1 MAQIIMD
8 SGLRTQD
15 SGLRTQDSGLDSLF
29 DSSQLKAYSGY
40 FKDRAKL
47 LQSSSGGGA
56 TALSEAVIREG
67 GVVFGACYSKDF
79 RSAEFA
85 CIESISDLRRLKG
98 SKYIPTEKKV
108 FHDGEYKT
116 LWPFVAEK
124 LASGKQVLFTGLG
137 CDVAALK
144 SYMAVNNVDTSNL
157 YTADLICYGPAP
169 LEVHTQYMDTLE
181 QRYKSRLTSFTVR
194 HKKDGWTPPYI
205 LAEFEDGR
213 KFCTNFYGSDYGMAF
228 GKYTRES
235 CYNCRFKGANHQSDV
250 TLGDFWGLTRDMA
263 GWNPDG
269 VSIFIVK
276 TERGEKL
283 MRKIDSL
290 EFELS
295 PADVRFAIE
304 HNTMYYKSRKKPEDY
319 GKFCAD
325 LKTLGLH
332 RAIVNRIGKVRY
344 FARHVRKF
352 IPRPVVR
359 LLKAILRR

>member
-1 MAQIIMD
+1 
-8 SGLRTQD
+8 
-15 SGLRTQDSGLDSLF
+15 
-29 DSSQLKAYSGY
+29 
-40 FKDRAKL
+40 
-47 LQSSSGGGA
+47 
-56 TALSEAVIREG
+56 
-67 GVVFGACYSKDF
+67 
-79 RSAEFA
+79 
-85 CIESISDLRRLKG
+85 
-98 SKYIPTEKKV
+98 
-108 FHDGEYKT
+108 
-116 LWPFVAEK
+116 
-124 LASGKQVLFTGLG
+124 
-137 CDVAALK
+137 
-144 SYMAVNNVDTSNL
+144 
-157 YTADLICYGPAP
+157 
-169 LEVHTQYMDTLE
+169 
-181 QRYKSRLTSFTVR
+181 
-194 HKKDGWTPPYI
+194 
-205 LAEFEDGR
+205 
-213 KFCTNFYGSDYGMAF
+213 
-228 GKYTRES
+228 
-235 CYNCRFKGANHQSDV
+235 
-250 TLGDFWGLTRDMA
+250 MA